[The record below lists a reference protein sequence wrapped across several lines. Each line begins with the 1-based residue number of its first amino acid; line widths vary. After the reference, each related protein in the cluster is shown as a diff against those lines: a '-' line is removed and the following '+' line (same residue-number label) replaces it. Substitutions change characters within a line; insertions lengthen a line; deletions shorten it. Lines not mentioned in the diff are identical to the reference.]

1 MIILRNKIFS
11 KRKKNKKRD
20 EESPKDANIMTKAGT
35 VGLTTAGALGLAAG
49 IEGGRALSDAP
60 SLLKDIKEIK
70 ALKDNKA
77 IRADVKR
84 RLQNNIYLHASGID
98 DKIIDK
104 VRWIEKN
111 PPKFSKIDR
120 INKSWNYL
128 NKGSKLSRTVLGNAD
143 TYTKLGIESLK
154 DKHKNSLTKEELEL
168 LDKVPKSVKKG
179 SRMLLRWKN
188 ARALGRAAKISSAAG
203 GLLYLNGRALQE
215 GSGIPTTSTKPK

>member
-1 MIILRNKIFS
+1 
-11 KRKKNKKRD
+11 
-20 EESPKDANIMTKAGT
+20 MTKAGT
-35 VGLTTAGALGLAAG
+35 VGLTTAGALGLAG
-49 IEGGRALSDAP
+49 GVEGGRALSKAP
-60 SLLKDIKEIK
+60 SLLRDI
-70 ALKDNKA
+70 KDNKA

-84 RLQNNIYLHASGID
+84 RLQNNVYIHSSGID

-120 INKSWNYL
+120 INKSWNFL

-154 DKHKNSLTKEELEL
+154 EKHKGSLTEEEMKL
-168 LDKVPKSVKKG
+168 LNRVPGSVKKA
-179 SRMLLRWKN
+179 SNMLLHWKN
-188 ARALGRAAKISSAAG
+188 ARALGRAAKISAAAG

-215 GSGIPTTSTKPK
+215 GSGIPTTSTKPR

>member
-1 MIILRNKIFS
+1 M
-11 KRKKNKKRD
+11 
-20 EESPKDANIMTKAGT
+20 
-35 VGLTTAGALGLAAG
+35 
-49 IEGGRALSDAP
+49 
-60 SLLKDIKEIK
+60 
-70 ALKDNKA
+70 
-77 IRADVKR
+77 
-84 RLQNNIYLHASGID
+84 
-98 DKIIDK
+98 
-104 VRWIEKN
+104 
-111 PPKFSKIDR
+111 
-120 INKSWNYL
+120 
-128 NKGSKLSRTVLGNAD
+128 SRTVLGNAD